1 MSSYCLK
8 NMNESVVV
16 KGDTAAP
23 FIAVESCT
31 SRNSSPAFPNSGII
45 ENFLRVA
52 ESMDDCRVGKE
63 EIPVLLRYISL
74 SKEFDARLLPND
86 GNCRRTGMLLPV
98 SRGSWHDRTESCRL
112 CALSSSIE
120 TPDELSIELSNVDA
134 SSSNSLHTFLINREP
149 ICWNG
154 TDDDGCSDSSMSL
167 PQNAEQAKTLTVF
180 SRIQFNVMA
189 RRCVRFRR
197 KRAAA
202 KR

>member
-1 MSSYCLK
+1 MIRRTFPPGPSYCLK

-23 FIAVESCT
+23 LVMVESCT
-31 SRNSSPAFPNSGII
+31 SRNSSPVFPKSGMI

-74 SKEFDARLLPND
+74 SNEFDARLLPND

-112 CALSSSIE
+112 CALSSSTE
-120 TPDELSIELSNVDA
+120 APDELSIELSNVDV

-154 TDDDGCSDSSMSL
+154 TDDWCSDSSLSL
-167 PQNAEQAKTLTVF
+167 PQNATQAKTFTVF
-180 SRIQFNVMA
+180 SRIQFKVMA
-189 RRCVRFRR
+189 LRCV
-197 KRAAA
+197 
-202 KR
+202 